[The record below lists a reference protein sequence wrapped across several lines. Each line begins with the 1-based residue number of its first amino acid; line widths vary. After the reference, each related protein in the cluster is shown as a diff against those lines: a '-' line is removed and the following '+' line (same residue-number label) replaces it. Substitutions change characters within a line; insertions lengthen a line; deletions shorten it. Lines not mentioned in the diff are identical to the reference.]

1 MVLFSLI
8 IALIISFYLLAHV
21 CDDYFVE
28 SLDKVA
34 KDLKMPSDVAGAT
47 LMAIGSSAPEF
58 FISIIS
64 VLKPGDYAEI
74 GIGTIVGSALFN
86 LLVIIGASAI
96 VRNTI
101 LTWQPVLRD
110 SIFYSLSI
118 VFLLWS
124 FSDGQITMIEAGSFI
139 FVYILYVVS
148 VVNWRKILPYKDDS
162 QVDMIEKDKESESSG
177 WTIIFKPFDFLLS
190 KCFLSANHYLI
201 NFFISISFIG
211 GLSWVLVESAVM
223 ISHVLHIPQAII
235 ALTVLAI
242 GTSIPDLMSSII
254 VARQGRGGMA
264 ISNALGSNI
273 FDILIG
279 LGIPWMVILFL
290 TDGPL
295 IVGKENL
302 ISSVILLFASV
313 VVVFIILLIRKW
325 RLGKFSGILLI
336 SVYILYLVWAISNI

>member
-1 MVLFSLI
+1 MLLVSLS
-8 IALIISFYLLAHV
+8 IALVISFYLLSHV

-28 SLDKVA
+28 SLDRVA
-34 KDLKMPSDVAGAT
+34 KDLRMSSDVAGAT

-58 FISIIS
+58 FVSIIS
-64 VLKPGDYAEI
+64 VLKPGDFAEI

-96 VRNTI
+96 VRSTI

-110 SIFYSLSI
+110 SIFYSISI
-118 VFLLWS
+118 IFLLWA
-124 FSDGQITMIEAGSFI
+124 FSDGQISIIEAGSFI
-139 FVYILYVVS
+139 GVYIIYVIS
-148 VVNWRKILPYKDDS
+148 VMNWRKILKYDDDS
-162 QVDMIEKDKESESSG
+162 HDELEENKDSDISG
-177 WTIIFKPFDFLLS
+177 WMIIFKPFDILLS
-190 KCFLSANHYLI
+190 KFFLSEKHYI
-201 NFFISISFIG
+201 VNFFISISFIG
-211 GLSWVLVESAVM
+211 ALSWVLVESAVM
-223 ISHVLHIPQAII
+223 ISNILHVPQAII

-279 LGIPWMVILFL
+279 LGVPWMIILFL

-295 IVGKENL
+295 VVGKENL
-302 ISSVILLFASV
+302 FSSVILLLASV
-313 VVVFIILLIRKW
+313 LVVFFILLVRKW
-325 RLGKFSGILLI
+325 KIGKYSGMFLI
-336 SVYILYLVWAISNI
+336 GVYMTYLVWAISNI